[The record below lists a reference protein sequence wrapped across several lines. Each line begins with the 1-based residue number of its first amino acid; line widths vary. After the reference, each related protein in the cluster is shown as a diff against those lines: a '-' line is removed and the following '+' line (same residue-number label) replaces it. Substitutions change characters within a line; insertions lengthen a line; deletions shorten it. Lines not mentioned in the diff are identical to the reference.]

1 VDLKAAEQLYERLHN
16 MAREEKEKLR
26 HLVGFEVNVNAN
38 DSLARAFR
46 SLGLQFNLTAN
57 GKPSFTKEFLKTV
70 DHPIG
75 EIIRSIREYEK
86 LANTFVK
93 SYILESHV
101 NGKVYGQFH
110 PLRGDGAGTRSGR
123 FSSSNPNLQNIPARS
138 ELGRLL

>member
-1 VDLKAAEQLYERLHN
+1 
-16 MAREEKEKLR
+16 
-26 HLVGFEVNVNAN
+26 
-38 DSLARAFR
+38 
-46 SLGLQFNLTAN
+46 
-57 GKPSFTKEFLKTV
+57 TV

-138 ELGRLL
+138 ELGRLLRTLFVHDPGHVAWRKYDYSQIEFRFLVHFAEGPGADEA